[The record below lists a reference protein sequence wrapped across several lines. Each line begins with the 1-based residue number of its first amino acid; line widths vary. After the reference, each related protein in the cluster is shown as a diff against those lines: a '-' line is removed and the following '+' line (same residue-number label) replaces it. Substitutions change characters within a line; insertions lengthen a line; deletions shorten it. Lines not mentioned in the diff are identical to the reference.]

1 MGIHPWHPPEP
12 RQEPGVNQVGRPVWG
27 HLQVLEIGS
36 CGSAVGEKE
45 EQQQHDLWKT
55 QPSDEVRSFQSQ
67 PWPGISLAVLVC
79 PATSCDVLCYRYY
92 YKREI
97 LERVDGRRLVYKFG
111 KNARG
116 WRENENWICQHLNTD
131 QHIPQMI
138 ANQEFLDTS
147 ISKTTLIFMY
157 HEEGEQ
163 HPLLTGRRN
172 TTVDKIILL
181 LWSMSYMGNKC
192 TQFPVKYDAR
202 MWSWFGFASIVKFF
216 STARRTGLVAL
227 RFLRKERKKILE
239 GIKCFYV
246 QND

>member
-12 RQEPGVNQVGRPVWG
+12 RQESGVNQVGRPVWG
-27 HLQVLEIGS
+27 HLQVLEIGG
-36 CGSAVGEKE
+36 CGSAVGKKE
-45 EQQQHDLWKT
+45 EQQQHDLRKT

-67 PWPGISLAVLVC
+67 PWPVVSSAVWVW

-116 WRENENWICQHLNTD
+116 WRENENWICQHLELKPTHTPDN
-131 QHIPQMI
+131 
-138 ANQEFLDTS
+138 
-147 ISKTTLIFMY
+147 SKPRNPAHAYFKDYFSLIFMY
-157 HEEGEQ
+157 HEGEQ
-163 HPLLTGRRN
+163 HPLLMGRRN

-181 LWSMSYMGNKC
+181 LWSMSYMGNKR
-192 TQFPVKYDAR
+192 TQFSVKYDAC
-202 MWSWFGFASIVKFF
+202 MWPWFIFASIEVLFHCKKNRIG
-216 STARRTGLVAL
+216 SLVLPAK
-227 RFLRKERKKILE
+227 RKKKILE